1 MNDGRFVYNKKPNRI
16 LYDSIFKPL
25 PIIKNVVIKK
35 CSVQNVP
42 IKPRIKKSQ
51 LRVVVH
57 NYNNKSRIFYRGDT
71 IEIER
76 IKMKN
81 LGLDLGTRN
90 IVLSFRDTNNEIG
103 YITEVNG
110 YWPFERVT
118 PFIKNMLDDPT
129 KVRSDGTKRP
139 ARWVELNGMAVVL
152 GRDAEEFAYAKNDTL
167 RRPMAEGGIGADE
180 EAMSILSIIVHGLMQ
195 TAERDVGHFEKDM
208 KICYCTTA
216 PALNKSIN
224 IDYHKRVVDAI
235 LSSYETKVK
244 FLPNT
249 IKESHAIVLDS
260 SQDGTG
266 IGISWGAGT
275 VTVSY
280 VKYGMDIFSFCWVG
294 SGDWIDTQVAMR
306 HGYDPDSKKKSK
318 ETPTT
323 ISKRKMAIDLTPG
336 RTLDRLDFDIHSMY
350 CILIEQVID
359 GIISGFN
366 DNENEARIE
375 DGINIY
381 MAGGTSCPVG
391 FTELVKNVIESK
403 SVPFSISDI
412 VRTENPL
419 FTVARGCLK
428 ASEMF

>member
-1 MNDGRFVYNKKPNRI
+1 MSDDRLGNKNKPNRI
-16 LYDSIFKPL
+16 LHDSIFRPL
-25 PIIKNVVIKK
+25 PVIKGQVSK
-35 CSVQNVP
+35 TCSIRNVL
-42 IKPRIKKSQ
+42 KPMKKQQLRRVIVNETVKKS
-51 LRVVVH
+51 RVF
-57 NYNNKSRIFYRGDT
+57 NRGDSL
-71 IEIER
+71 ENER
-76 IKMKN
+76 VEMKN

-90 IVLSFRDTNNEIG
+90 IVLSFKDNDGGMG
-103 YITEVNG
+103 YVTEVNG

-118 PFIKNMLDDPT
+118 PFIKNMLNDPT

-139 ARWVELNGMAVVL
+139 ARWVELNGMAIVL
-152 GRDAEEFAYAKNDTL
+152 GKDAEEFAYAKNDTL

-180 EAMSILSIIVHGLMQ
+180 EAMSILSIIVHGLIQ
-195 TAERDVGHFEKDM
+195 TAEHDVGKFEKDM

-216 PALNKSIN
+216 PALNKNIN
-224 IDYHKRVVDAI
+224 IDYHKRVVEAI
-235 LSSYETKVK
+235 LSSYESKVK
-244 FLPNT
+244 FSQNT

-260 SQDGTG
+260 SPDGTG

-280 VKYGMDIFSFCWVG
+280 IKYGMEIFSFCWVG

-323 ISKRKMAIDLTPG
+323 VSKRKMNINLTPG
-336 RTLDRLDFDIHSMY
+336 LTLDRLDFDISSMY
-350 CILIEQVID
+350 HILIEQVVD

-366 DNENEARIE
+366 SNENEARIE

-381 MAGGTSCPVG
+381 MAGGTSCPTG
-391 FTELVKNVIESK
+391 FTELVKSVIDSK
-403 SVPFSISDI
+403 KMPFDVSDI
-412 VRTENPL
+412 IRTEDPL
-419 FTVARGCLK
+419 YTVARGCLK